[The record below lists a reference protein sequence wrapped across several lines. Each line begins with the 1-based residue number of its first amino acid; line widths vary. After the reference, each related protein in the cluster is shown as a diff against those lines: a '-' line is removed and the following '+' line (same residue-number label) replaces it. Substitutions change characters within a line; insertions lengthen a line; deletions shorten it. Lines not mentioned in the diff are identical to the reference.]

1 MMTVLNIQRLMSSS
15 IFRLRFWAMVG
26 GSENSE
32 LAKLAKS
39 RNPEKLETVQRSRG
53 YKFRQ

>member
-1 MMTVLNIQRLMSSS
+1 MMTVLNIQRLTSSS